1 LVALLAKNERIHDQ
15 KHVLWKNYI
24 NYNNFCP
31 KKSNFCPKPF
41 SGKAEGKHLLHLL
54 PFQTLDNQSNEN
66 WEQMEQMFCKLYD
79 NKSLL
84 VL

>member
-1 LVALLAKNERIHDQ
+1 M
-15 KHVLWKNYI
+15 YG
-24 NYNNFCP
+24 
-31 KKSNFCPKPF
+31 NFCPKPS

>member
-1 LVALLAKNERIHDQ
+1 M
-15 KHVLWKNYI
+15 YG
-24 NYNNFCP
+24 
-31 KKSNFCPKPF
+31 NFCPKPF